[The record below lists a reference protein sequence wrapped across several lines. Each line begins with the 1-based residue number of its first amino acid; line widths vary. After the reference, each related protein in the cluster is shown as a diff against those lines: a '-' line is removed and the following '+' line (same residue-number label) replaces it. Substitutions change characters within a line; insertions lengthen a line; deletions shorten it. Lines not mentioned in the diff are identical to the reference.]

1 MKRMIIT
8 SLVASMFATNT
19 NAQTDTLIV
28 RQPEEVKVITT
39 GDTLSINIKGSEK
52 NPLYYYN
59 KTVVMDSEKDEVTT
73 TSQNVGSGLG
83 WDFSLLERQKKTSL
97 LELSVKAQMYVG
109 WNFVLDNS
117 SNMKQNWCKSYEG
130 GLDIFHLIY
139 YPRSSK
145 WWLSVDWGIVLSQYR
160 FKDNMMTTAS
170 DGTIVMTPYPDGSS
184 SQSSS
189 LRTLSGSLAFMGH
202 YRPAKEHS
210 VGLGLVWNS
219 KIMDNCS
226 YKTKY
231 TLSDGSKVIEM
242 NELPIRSNLFSIK
255 AEYMFADKV
264 GLYLRYTPMSMFKT
278 DKAPKFNELNVGL
291 QVRF

>member
-8 SLVASMFATNT
+8 SLVATLFAANT
-19 NAQTDTLIV
+19 NAQTDTLVV

-39 GDTLSINIKGSEK
+39 GDTLNISIEGSKE

-59 KTVVMDSEKDEVTT
+59 KTVVVDTEKEEVTT
-73 TSQNVGSGLG
+73 TSKNVGSGLG
-83 WDFSLLERQKKTSL
+83 WDFSLLEGRNSTAL
-97 LELSVKAQMYVG
+97 TELSLRAQMYVG
-109 WNFVLDNS
+109 WNFMLNNPSD
-117 SNMKQNWCKSYEG
+117 MKQNWFKSYEAG
-130 GLDIFHLIY
+130 IDIFHLAF
-139 YPRSSK
+139 YPRTIK
-145 WWLSVDWGIVLSQYR
+145 WWLSADWGIVLSQYR

-170 DGTIVMTPYPDGSS
+170 DGTIVMAPYPDGSS

-189 LRTLSGSLAFMGH
+189 LRTLSGGLTFMGH
-202 YRPAKEHS
+202 YRLAKEHS

-231 TLSDGSKVIEM
+231 TLSDGASITDM
-242 NELPIRSNLFSIK
+242 NELPIRSNLISFK
-255 AEYMFADKV
+255 AEYMFMDRI
-264 GLYLRYTPMSMFKT
+264 GLYLRYSPMSIFKNG
-278 DKAPKFNELNVGL
+278 KAPKFNELNVGF

>member
-8 SLVASMFATNT
+8 SLVVTLFAANT
-19 NAQTDTLIV
+19 NAQTDTLVV

-39 GDTLSINIKGSEK
+39 GDTMNISIEGSKE

-59 KTVVMDSEKDEVTT
+59 KTVVVDPEKEEVTT
-73 TSQNVGSGLG
+73 TSKNVGSGLG
-83 WDFSLLERQKKTSL
+83 WDFSLLEGRNSTAL
-97 LELSVKAQMYVG
+97 TELSLRAQMYVG
-109 WNFVLDNS
+109 WDFMLNNPSD
-117 SNMKQNWCKSYEG
+117 MKQNWFKSYEAG
-130 GLDIFHLIY
+130 IDIFHLTF
-139 YPRSSK
+139 YPRTIK
-145 WWLSVDWGIVLSQYR
+145 WWLSADWGIVLSQYR

-170 DGTIVMTPYPDGSS
+170 DGTIVMAPYPDGSS

-189 LRTLSGSLAFMGH
+189 FRTLSGGLTFMGH
-202 YRPAKEHS
+202 YRLTKEHS

-231 TLSDGSKVIEM
+231 TLSDGASITDM
-242 NELPIRSNLFSIK
+242 NELPIRSNLISFK
-255 AEYMFADKV
+255 AEYMFMDRI
-264 GLYLRYTPMSMFKT
+264 GLYLRYSPMSIFKNG
-278 DKAPKFNELNVGL
+278 KAPKINELNVGF

>member
-8 SLVASMFATNT
+8 SLVVTLFAANT
-19 NAQTDTLIV
+19 NAQTDTLVV
-28 RQPEEVKVITT
+28 RQPEEVKVITI
-39 GDTLSINIKGSEK
+39 GDTMNISIEGSKE

-59 KTVVMDSEKDEVTT
+59 KTVVVDPEEEEVTT
-73 TSQNVGSGLG
+73 TSKNVGSGLG
-83 WDFSLLERQKKTSL
+83 WDFSLLEGRNSTAL
-97 LELSVKAQMYVG
+97 TELSLRAQMYVG
-109 WNFVLDNS
+109 WNFMLNKP
-117 SNMKQNWCKSYEG
+117 SNMKQNWFKSLEAG
-130 GLDIFHLIY
+130 IDIFHLAF
-139 YPRSSK
+139 YPRNNK
-145 WWLSVDWGIVLSQYR
+145 WWMSIDWGIVLSQYR
-160 FKDNMMTTAS
+160 LKDNMMTTAS

-219 KIMDNCS
+219 KKMDNCS

-242 NELPIRSNLFSIK
+242 NELPICSNLFSIK

-278 DKAPKFNELNVGL
+278 DKAP
-291 QVRF
+291 